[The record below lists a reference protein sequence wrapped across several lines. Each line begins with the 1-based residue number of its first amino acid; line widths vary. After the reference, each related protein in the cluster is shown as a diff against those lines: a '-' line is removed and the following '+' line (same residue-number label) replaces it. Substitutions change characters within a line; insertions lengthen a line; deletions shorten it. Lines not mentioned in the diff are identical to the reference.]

1 MALDLSRTALQ
12 IDEMAADIQAREG
25 IRSQRLKAAVSAA
38 QDFLIDDY
46 LKKIQG
52 ASAASWALPGIVG
65 HPGEAI
71 SAPPAYP
78 DFFVVSA
85 DGSHIDANRHLPAH
99 CYVINT
105 GVATL
110 AYGVSPSAHLYST
123 PRLYASEQEMVVRSP
138 DGTQEQQIEG
148 AVLGARR
155 SVEEI
160 RALTKEIRNTPSN
173 TPTLGLLD
181 GTLSLIG
188 LASQGY
194 HDYVRKELIEEGF
207 ALALEEIG
215 DLHKKRK
222 LAVASYVSLPN
233 HAEVIRA
240 LRLTTCEYE
249 VDNLPRTCGYKGSV
263 RAPCGSCVGGIRD
276 RDLYAQLLLPG
287 QRSMV
292 FEATYPV
299 IKNHYR
305 GMSIGFFYLNAGEEI
320 ARVEIPSWVAEDPES
335 VNIVHSIALDQC
347 RRGHGYPVAL
357 MEAHEQAVISGS
369 DRKIFEDL
377 LQQVLYAHSLPTY
390 TSEKQRSKRLRWT

>member
-12 IDEMAADIQAREG
+12 IDEMAADIQASEG
-25 IRSQRLKAAVSAA
+25 VRAQRLKAAVSAA

-46 LKKIQG
+46 VKKIQG
-52 ASAASWALPGIVG
+52 APTASWGLPGIAG

-71 SAPPAYP
+71 SAPDAYP
-78 DFFVVSA
+78 DFTVVSA
-85 DGSHIDANRHLPAH
+85 DGSHIDADRHLPAR

-105 GVATL
+105 GVAIL
-110 AYGVSPSAHLYST
+110 VYGASPSAHLYNT
-123 PRLYASEQEMVVRSP
+123 PRLYATEQEMMVTSP

-148 AVLGARR
+148 AVLGAKR

-160 RALTKEIRNTPSN
+160 RALTKEIRSTPSN

-181 GTLSLIG
+181 GTLTLIG

-194 HDYVRKELIEEGF
+194 HDFVRKELVEEGF

-215 DLHKKRK
+215 DLHRERK

-249 VDNLPRTCGYKGSV
+249 VDSLSRTCGYKGSV
-263 RAPCGSCVGGIRD
+263 RASCGSCTGGILD

-335 VNIVHSIALDQC
+335 VNIVHSIVLDQC

-357 MEAHEQAVISGS
+357 MEAHEQAVINGS
-369 DRKIFEDL
+369 DRRIFEDL
-377 LQQVLYAHSLPTY
+377 LQQVLYSHSLPTY

>member
-12 IDEMAADIQAREG
+12 IDEMAGDIKASENV
-25 IRSQRLKAAVSAA
+25 RSQRLKAAVSAA
-38 QDFLIDDY
+38 QDFSIDVY
-46 LKKIQG
+46 LKKIQETP
-52 ASAASWALPGIVG
+52 SASWVLPGIVG

-71 SAPPAYP
+71 SAPPPYP
-78 DFFVVSA
+78 DFIVVSA
-85 DGSHIDANRHLPAH
+85 DGSHIDTNRHLPAR

-110 AYGVSPSAHLYST
+110 AYGASPSAHLYNT
-123 PRLYASEQEMVVRSP
+123 PRLYATEQEMMVRSP
-138 DGTQEQQIEG
+138 DGAQEQQIEG
-148 AVLGARR
+148 AILGAKR

-194 HDYVRKELIEEGF
+194 HDYIRKEMVEEGF

-215 DLHKKRK
+215 DLHKERK
-222 LAVASYVSLPN
+222 LALASYVSLPN

-249 VDNLPRTCGYKGSV
+249 AGYLSRTCGYRGSV
-263 RAPCGSCVGGIRD
+263 RAPCGPCVGGIRD

-287 QRSMV
+287 QRSMI

-335 VNIVHSIALDQC
+335 VNIVHSIVLDQS

-377 LQQVLYAHSLPTY
+377 LHQVLYSHSLPTY